1 MILDERLSYFF
12 SMIIPELEAG
22 IKSQTTTLVKSLELK
37 SGTCQHTNVVKV
49 VSVQGEG
56 REEDPQISTKTKQD
70 ENNVVRHYTEIKFKN
85 RSYFVEDIYVFTL
98 TEPKDANNLWQVR
111 SFISSNDSRNSSG
124 SDSNKQRNTRKR
136 PKKVCLF
143 QKTGKHGHRYRKRN
157 TKNIPKNFCKAF
169 SNFMEDH
176 SKKDSPEWAQAK
188 RVLKKIEAR
197 DKYNNI
203 TMNKML
209 QNPRIVPF
217 FREFLLNY
225 AEGWITN
232 SKIAD
237 KRVHLEAIRIYL
249 ELLGKLAYAE
259 VDPSPSDE

>member
-1 MILDERLSYFF
+1 M
-12 SMIIPELEAG
+12 
-22 IKSQTTTLVKSLELK
+22 
-37 SGTCQHTNVVKV
+37 KV
-49 VSVQGEG
+49 VSVQSEQ
-56 REEDPQISTKTKQD
+56 RDEDPQISTKTKQD

-85 RSYFVEDIYVFTL
+85 RIYFVEDVYVFTL
-98 TEPKDANNLWQVR
+98 AEHKDSNNIRQVR

-124 SDSNKQRNTRKR
+124 SDSSKQCSTRKK

-143 QKTGKHGHRYRKRN
+143 QKTGKNGHRYRKRN

-203 TMNKML
+203 IINKML

-217 FREFLLNY
+217 FKEFLVNY
-225 AEGWITN
+225 A
-232 SKIAD
+232 
-237 KRVHLEAIRIYL
+237 
-249 ELLGKLAYAE
+249 
-259 VDPSPSDE
+259 